1 MNPERIIGIEDGHL
15 VKTYQKL
22 GIVLHKGKGVRVWD
36 VKGKEYIDFM
46 GGYGVAI
53 VGHSHPKVV
62 RAIKEQAEM
71 LTICHGSLYNDV
83 RASFLEEL
91 FNMVPN
97 SLDVAFLSN
106 SGTEAVEAALKMA
119 MKYTGKKNFIAAKG
133 SYHGKTMGALSVT
146 YSEKYRSSFEPFPYK
161 TRFVKYGS
169 VEELE
174 KIDFKDVAAIILEPV
189 QGEGGINIPP
199 PDYFPMV
206 RELAD
211 KWGVP
216 LIMDEVQ
223 AGLGRTGKL
232 WAHQHWNVEPDIMT
246 IGKGIAGGVP
256 MGVTVAKKEIGSSL
270 KVGEHTSTFGGNPLS
285 AAAAKATLRI
295 IKEEHLPERAGV
307 MGEKLTQLL
316 KELKETTKLI
326 REIRGLGLMIGIE
339 LRIRFQNILLRCAER
354 GLLMLYSGRN
364 VIRLLP
370 PLILTDKDVEEA
382 LPILKNSIEE
392 EEKKMLFE
400 Q

>member
-1 MNPERIIGIEDGHL
+1 MNPEKMTRMEDEYL

-22 GIVLHKGKGVRVWD
+22 GIILRKGKGTRVWD
-36 VKGKEYIDFM
+36 IKGKEYIDFM

-62 RAIKEQAEM
+62 QTVKEQAEM

-91 FNMVPN
+91 FSVTPK
-97 SLDVAFLSN
+97 SLGVAYLSN
-106 SGTEAVEAALKMA
+106 SGAEAVEAALKMA
-119 MKYTGKKNFIAAKG
+119 RKHTGKKRFIAAKG

-146 YSEKYRSSFEPFPYK
+146 YSEKYRSSFGPFPYE
-161 TRFVKYGS
+161 TRFIRYGS

-174 KIDFKDVAAIILEPV
+174 KIDFKDIAGIILEPV
-189 QGEGGINIPP
+189 QGEAGVNVPP
-199 PDYFPMV
+199 SDYFPAV

-211 KWGVP
+211 RMEIP
-216 LIMDEVQ
+216 LIIDEVQ

-232 WAHQHWNVEPDIMT
+232 WAHQHWNIEPDIMT

-285 AAAAKATLRI
+285 SAAAKAVLQI
-295 IKEEHLPERAGV
+295 IKEERLPERAEV
-307 MGEKLTQLL
+307 MGRRLTHLL
-316 KELKETTKLI
+316 RELKEKTKLI
-326 REIRGLGLMIGIE
+326 REVRGLGLMIGIE

-354 GLLMLYSGRN
+354 GLLVLYSGRN
-364 VIRLLP
+364 ILRLLP
-370 PLILTDKDVEEA
+370 PLILTDEDIEEA
-382 LPILKNSIEE
+382 LSILKNSLEE
-392 EEKKMLFE
+392 EEKRMLFE